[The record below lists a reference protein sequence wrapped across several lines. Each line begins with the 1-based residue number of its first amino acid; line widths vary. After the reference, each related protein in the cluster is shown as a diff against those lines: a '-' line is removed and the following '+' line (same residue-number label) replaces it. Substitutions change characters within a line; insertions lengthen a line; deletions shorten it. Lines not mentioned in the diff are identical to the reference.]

1 MTFGEALEHVKRG
14 KKAKRN
20 GWNGKEQYIVL
31 AYMQDCITAS
41 GVAISEPEHTSIGSK
56 FLMFV
61 GTSGYQC
68 GWLASQADMLAEDW
82 EIFQEDEHV

>member
-1 MTFGEALEHVKRG
+1 MDFGKALEALKEGKRVKR
-14 KKAKRN
+14 K
-20 GWNGKEQYIVL
+20 GWNGKEQYVVL
-31 AYMQDCITAS
+31 AYMQLCITSS
-41 GVAISEPEHTSIGSK
+41 GVSINEPEHTDIGSK

-82 EIFQEDEHV
+82 EIVD